1 MPEFYCSF
9 TNRIAGEFLEPIFLV
24 VRSAHWRSAR
34 VSPTASDIVV
44 AAIAFVLTGF
54 LLKSLKKGFL
64 KRLPW
69 SSLVVLMLPHGLFGW
84 LLGVYNM
91 PWYIWLL
98 VGVATT
104 GVSAVVSYELGV
116 VGVRALTVGGIV
128 AVVGGV
134 VGATIG
140 RVATALALA
149 LASAVAWFWSV
160 GGARFRMQALGFDEV
175 QTLWTVVIV
184 SWEGL
189 WLGWMVDTFLLPHF
203 GVWLIQVLTS

>member
-1 MPEFYCSF
+1 M
-9 TNRIAGEFLEPIFLV
+9 
-24 VRSAHWRSAR
+24 
-34 VSPTASDIVV
+34 V